1 MALGQAVGQTLV
13 NGYVCYADTVGQLIP
28 TDSAEWHD
36 LPYYGSNYSYTTN
49 QIDIG
54 FQFYFFGHYY
64 RTFSIAHNREIHFGC
79 IYDWG
84 VAGDDY
90 FFPTHSTLPP
100 TILLQKNG
108 YGYPFINF
116 DYNVYGYCTIGQVGH
131 RILIIEFHSR
141 LRPYKLQVALF
152 EATSEIQINIE
163 ANIMFELPIGIGY
176 EDKHVVME
184 SINTFDTNSIRP
196 FQYNRTRCHISFVPQ
211 QTLCATPEGL
221 SIQNTTSNSAS
232 VVWHKI
238 VDTSHYRVEYGPQGF
253 ASGTGTSI
261 LTTDTIVNLSNLNP
275 NQPYDVLLCARC
287 ASGWSESER
296 MSFHTFCP
304 EYQNN
309 PIKYANL
316 MDSNVVCGIGNAFTN
331 RWASGRYYPHIKE
344 DVDFRYRVNFDLT
357 QKAPYTNTQLS
368 VVPPGACCS
377 MRLGD
382 LHNGA
387 KAESVAYNLTVDTA
401 IYDLLLLRYAIVEQ
415 NPNHPATA
423 QPKFTLGIYDTND
436 ISLGSCYYGNFVAGL
451 EEGWHTTNGIV
462 WCDWRAIGI
471 DISSFQGQK
480 IKVVIA
486 NYDCIGGAH
495 FGFGYF
501 TLEGT
506 RKRLRS
512 AQCGNATVNTF
523 YAPKGFGYRWY
534 NIDSPQT
541 TLGTADSITLN
552 TPGNYACHATYQLN
566 GNSCGFTL
574 YCRMGSRYP
583 VADFVAEP
591 RQECGRFFL
600 HNHSHIAMD
609 EAHTQPT
616 NEPCEDY
623 LWRLPNGTTSTATN
637 LEINLPDGTHTIE
650 LVATLAGGQCRDS
663 VQYTVTVHHDTISLA
678 DTFCVGGSYTFLN
691 TTFTQPG
698 TFFVNDSCNIYQLTL
713 AQFPLPE
720 YSEEVTICQGST
732 YPFADTLLAT
742 EGTYQGIIST
752 LGGCDS
758 LCHLTLHIQPPPEY
772 AEEVTICHGDTYPFA
787 DTVFA
792 TEGTYQRLLS
802 TPEGCDSLC
811 LLTLHIRPLPEK
823 LDSLIGNCDP
833 DDPYLFSDQKL
844 WLAPP
849 EMQQPD
855 GTTFLTSSGS
865 LMVWHTDSLAP
876 LPLIAPDSTLR
887 LHLSAHTLCR
897 LTMCYPDD
905 PACPIDTTLRLDPPQ
920 PVVADLEVS
929 PASLTSSQL
938 TLTAHDRSNN
948 NTGRWW
954 LIDGNTQD
962 ETAPTFRYTAS
973 PSAGN
978 IVVGIIAYNAFCQD
992 TAYLTIPIFGH
1003 LINFPNIFT
1012 PNLET
1017 NNRFGPVCYNIS
1029 NFEMWIYDRRGD
1041 IVYHTDRIDN
1051 PWDGT
1056 HQGRP
1061 CKQDVYVYTCTYT
1074 IPEGSKQRKTGT
1086 IALIR

>member
-36 LPYYGSNYSYTTN
+36 LSYDGNYYYTNTN
-49 QIDIG
+49 LFDIG
-54 FQFYFFGHYY
+54 FNFYFLGRYY
-64 RTFSIAHNREIHFGC
+64 QTFSIINSQQIQFGYL
-79 IYDWG
+79 YDG
-84 VAGDDY
+84 PFLASNY
-90 FFPTHSTLPP
+90 FFSGHSTVPP
-100 TILLQKNG
+100 AILLRKPIGYSTDYSING
-108 YGYPFINF
+108 YG
-116 DYNVYGYCTIGQVGH
+116 TIGQVGH
-131 RILIIEFHSR
+131 RILIIEFHSSV
-141 LRPYKLQVALF
+141 YSQQKLQVALF
-152 EATSEIQINIE
+152 EETGEIQINVE
-163 ANIMFELPIGIGY
+163 RNTMFSLPLGFGC

-184 SINTFDTNSIRP
+184 SINTFDTNSTMP
-196 FQYNRTRCHISFVPQ
+196 SQYNWTGCHVSFVPQ
-211 QTLCATPEGL
+211 QPLCASPAGM
-221 SIQNTTSNSAS
+221 SIQNTTSAEAS

-238 VDTSHYRVEYGPQGF
+238 ADTSHYRVEYGPQGF
-253 ASGTGTSI
+253 APGAGTTI
-261 LTTDTIVNLSNLNP
+261 LTTDTMVSLSNLNS
-275 NQPYDVLLCARC
+275 NQPYDVLLSASC

-309 PIKYANL
+309 PVKYANL
-316 MDSNVVCGIGNAFTN
+316 MDSNVVFSIGQAGTDS
-331 RWASGRYYPHIKE
+331 WIPGRYYPYIKD

-357 QKAPYTNTQLS
+357 QKAPFTNTQLS

-377 MRLGD
+377 VRLGD
-382 LHNGA
+382 FRSGA

-415 NPNHPATA
+415 NPNHPAIA

-480 IKVVIA
+480 VKVVIS
-486 NYDCIGGAH
+486 NYDCTQGGH

-566 GNSCGFTL
+566 GNTCGFTL

-591 RQECGRFFL
+591 RHECGRFFL

-609 EAHTQPT
+609 EAHTQLT

-623 LWRLPNGTTSTATN
+623 LWRLPDGTTSTATN

-663 VQYTVTVHHDTISLA
+663 IQYTVNVHHDTIPLT

-698 TFFVNDSCNIYQLTL
+698 TFFVNDSCTIYKLTL

-720 YSEEVTICQGST
+720 YEKEVTICQGNT
-732 YPFADTLLAT
+732 YPFADTILAT

-811 LLTLHIRPLPEK
+811 LLTVHIRPLPEK

-855 GTTFLTSSGS
+855 GPTFLTSSGS
-865 LMVWHTDSLAP
+865 LIVWHTDSLSP
-876 LPLIAPDSTLR
+876 QPLIAPDSTLR
-887 LHLSAHTLCR
+887 LHLSAHTLYR
-897 LTMCYPDD
+897 LTMLYPDD

-920 PVVADLEVS
+920 PVRADLEAS
-929 PASLTSSQL
+929 PASLTSMQL
-938 TLTAHDRSNN
+938 TLTAHDRSSN

-978 IVVGIIAYNAFCQD
+978 IIVGIIAYNAFCQD

-1017 NNRFGPVCYNIS
+1017 NNRFGPVCYNIA